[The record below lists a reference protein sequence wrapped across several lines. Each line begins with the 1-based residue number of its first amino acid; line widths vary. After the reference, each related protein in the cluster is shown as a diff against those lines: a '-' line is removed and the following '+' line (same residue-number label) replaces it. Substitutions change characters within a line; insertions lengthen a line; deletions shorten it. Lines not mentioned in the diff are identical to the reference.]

1 MAELTTAAL
10 PGVLG
15 IAGVL
20 LGLCSDRL
28 LRHRGRVICKMES
41 LDGQTDGRTSC
52 WC

>member
-20 LGLCSDRL
+20 LGLCADRL
-28 LRHRGRVICKMES
+28 LRHRGRGFCKMEP
-41 LDGQTDGRTSC
+41 LDGQTKRRTSC
-52 WC
+52 RC